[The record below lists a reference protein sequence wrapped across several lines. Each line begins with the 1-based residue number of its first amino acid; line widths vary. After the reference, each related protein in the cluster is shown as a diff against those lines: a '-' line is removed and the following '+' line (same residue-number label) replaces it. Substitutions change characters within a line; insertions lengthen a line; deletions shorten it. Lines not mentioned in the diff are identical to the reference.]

1 MGRKSDTFSP
11 VSGGTRAPGG
21 AAGQADPVLRRVTD
35 SLREKGL
42 WGTVERAVARAT
54 LTRDTLKA
62 ALKMKRQGG
71 RMRSIPESL
80 DFIFNFE
87 VGRVGLRPIQ
97 VTSEIEGLLE
107 LLQADPPR
115 SVLEIGTAQGGTL
128 FLLSRVA
135 AADAD
140 LLTVDLPGGPFGSG
154 YQADWLPLLRAM
166 PLPSQRF
173 KAVRGDSHDAGTR
186 DQVAEWFGAP
196 VDFALIDGDHR
207 YEGVRRDF
215 ELYSSLVRPG
225 GWIAFH
231 DIVPGD
237 EEMVGGV
244 PRFWQELQEK
254 MPVTKELVADW
265 EQGGW
270 GLGLFQVPEEGIRPG
285 TPS

>member
-1 MGRKSDTFSP
+1 MSEGAQ
-11 VSGGTRAPGG
+11 APRG
-21 AAGQADPVLRRVTD
+21 AAGQGDPVLRRVAD
-35 SLREKGL
+35 SLRDKGL
-42 WGTVERAVARAT
+42 RGTVERAAARAA
-54 LTRDTLKA
+54 LTRDSLKA
-62 ALKMKRQGG
+62 ARKMKRDG
-71 RMRSIPESL
+71 RRARSIPESL
-80 DFIFNFE
+80 DFIFGFE

-135 AADAD
+135 AGDAE

-154 YQADWLPLLRAM
+154 YQADWLPVLKAM

-186 DQVAEWFGAP
+186 DQVAEWFGDGR

-215 ELYSSLVRPG
+215 ELYGGLVRPG

-244 PRFWQELQEK
+244 PRFWQELKER
-254 MPVTKELVADW
+254 MPVTKELVEDW

-270 GLGLFQVPEEGIRPG
+270 GLGLCQVPEEGIQPAV
-285 TPS
+285 S

>member
-1 MGRKSDTFSP
+1 
-11 VSGGTRAPGG
+11 
-21 AAGQADPVLRRVTD
+21 
-35 SLREKGL
+35 
-42 WGTVERAVARAT
+42 
-54 LTRDTLKA
+54 
-62 ALKMKRQGG
+62 
-71 RMRSIPESL
+71 MRSISESL
-80 DFIFNFE
+80 DFIFGFE

-97 VTSEIEGLLE
+97 VTSEIKGLLE

-135 AADAD
+135 AADAE

-154 YQADWLPLLRAM
+154 YQADWLPLLKAM

-173 KAVRGDSHDAGTR
+173 KAVRGDSHDTGTR
-186 DQVAEWFGAP
+186 DQVAEWFGNGP

-215 ELYSSLVRPG
+215 ELYSGLVRPG

-244 PRFWQELQEK
+244 PRFWQELKER
-254 MPVTKELVADW
+254 MPVTKELVEDW

-270 GLGLFQVPEEGIRPG
+270 GLGLCQVPEAEEGIPPGLAGPHRP
-285 TPS
+285 